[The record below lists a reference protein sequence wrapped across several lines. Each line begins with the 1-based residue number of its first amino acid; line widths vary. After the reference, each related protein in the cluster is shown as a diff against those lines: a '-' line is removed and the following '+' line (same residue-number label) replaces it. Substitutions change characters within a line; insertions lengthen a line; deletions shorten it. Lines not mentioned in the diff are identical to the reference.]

1 VVVGLKI
8 ILLTNDHIGVYDSTE
23 LALDF
28 VACSRQTD
36 RQEKMGIYN

>member
-1 VVVGLKI
+1 VVVGLEI

-28 VACSRQTD
+28 VACSRQTGENG
-36 RQEKMGIYN
+36 RL